1 MSAGPGYN
9 AIAGDVSGES
19 DDGPALVFIHGLT
32 FDRRTW
38 VPAIEALRYRQPTR
52 RILALDLPGHGES
65 AAWPTYP
72 MDKLV
77 EAIHDSVVAA
87 GLDAPVI
94 VGHSL
99 GAVVASVYATRHP
112 TRGVVNVDQP
122 LDVAP
127 FMRMLQSL
135 RAPLE
140 GPGFPMVWSRIA
152 ESFHLERLSLADRR
166 KIEQEG
172 DPRQELVLG
181 YWREAL
187 DTSPEIM
194 AERVVEGIGHGRAQG
209 RPYTVVAGEL
219 PEPTYSDWLA
229 RVFPEATIVVLAGS
243 GHFPHIAH
251 PEPFAAV
258 LATTSTWTN
267 RPLPAKVA

>member
-1 MSAGPGYN
+1 MSAVPGSN
-9 AIAGDVSGES
+9 ALAGGVSGES

-38 VPAIEALRYRQPTR
+38 APTIEALRARQPTR

-72 MDKLV
+72 MDELV

-99 GAVVASVYATRHP
+99 GAVVASVYASRHP

-166 KIEQEG
+166 KIEQES

-187 DTSPEIM
+187 DTSPEVM
-194 AERVVEGIGHGRAQG
+194 DARVVEGIAHGRGQG
-209 RPYTVVAGEL
+209 RAYTIVAGEK
-219 PEPTYSDWLA
+219 PEPSYADWLA
-229 RVFPEATIVVLAGS
+229 RVFPEATVVVLAGS

-251 PEPFAAV
+251 AEAFAAL
-258 LATTSTWTN
+258 LATTSTWAN
-267 RPLPAKVA
+267 RPSPAQVA